1 MPCGPAMKPDGSH
14 NIRGVPDC
22 LPARVPGPQGPTF
35 LTPAEFARVLHVC
48 EETVLRELRR
58 RRCGYSR
65 IGRVYRIS
73 REDALRYLWD
83 VHVESN
89 RPRALGVSVPVRL
102 EQGQFEELWG
112 RIRRLFEQE
121 QTERTEEAA

>member
-1 MPCGPAMKPDGSH
+1 MKSDGSH
-14 NIRGVPDC
+14 IIRGVPDC
-22 LPARVPGPQGPTF
+22 LPARESDGLQGAPF

-58 RRCGYSR
+58 RRCGHSR

-73 REDALRYLWD
+73 REDALRYLWS

-89 RPRALGVSVPVRL
+89 RPRALGTCVPVRL

-112 RIRRLFEQE
+112 RIERLLTVEPA
-121 QTERTEEAA
+121 TTEEAA